1 VGAPDNFKAAQVID
15 ALKGGMMD
23 TKRMAAMLRQMP
35 KPKSKEGADPKEK
48 ALLAF
53 SDAELEGKGFVP
65 WKPFPHP
72 TLGEVEI
79 GGAVPF
85 TDNTPPPGKIES
97 LLKGQVPWV
106 FEVAGKMARIQ
117 IAQTKVESLGS
128 DVYRVEVWVENTGTF
143 PYPTAMGKRNTR
155 ILPVVVTLEGQ
166 GLSIVEGKPRMLIQT
181 IDGHKSGKVSWIIR
195 SGGAKSIKV
204 KASTRIAWEDT
215 KTVTLG
221 GSR

>member
-1 VGAPDNFKAAQVID
+1 
-15 ALKGGMMD
+15 
-23 TKRMAAMLRQMP
+23 MAAMLRQMP

-48 ALLAF
+48 ALLVF
-53 SDAELEGKGFVP
+53 SDAELEGKGFIP
-65 WKPFPHP
+65 WKPFQHP

-85 TDNTPPPGKIES
+85 TDNTPPPGMLET

-106 FEVAGKMARIQ
+106 FEIAGKMARVQ
-117 IAQTKVESLGS
+117 IAKTEVESLGS
-128 DVYRVEVWVENTGTF
+128 GVYRIEVWVENIGTL
-143 PYPTAMGKRNTR
+143 PYPTAMGQRNTR

-166 GLSIVEGKPRMLIQT
+166 GVSIVQGKPRMLIKA

-195 SGGAKSIKV
+195 SGGAKSITV

>member
-1 VGAPDNFKAAQVID
+1 
-15 ALKGGMMD
+15 
-23 TKRMAAMLRQMP
+23 
-35 KPKSKEGADPKEK
+35 
-48 ALLAF
+48 
-53 SDAELEGKGFVP
+53 
-65 WKPFPHP
+65 
-72 TLGEVEI
+72 
-79 GGAVPF
+79 
-85 TDNTPPPGKIES
+85 
-97 LLKGQVPWV
+97 V